1 MIDQIFDQLDEENNG
16 HISSI
21 KLLGIIKSLEDST
34 SSELMDLKDLRS
46 EVAETFSSSPPLCPE
61 YEDQDNIQLVL
72 SNLNTNLFSTLDP
85 QNTGW
90 VSNSVNIDKVSRVK
104 YSHRFPSYH
113 PPTISNSSVPIETT
127 KTLYCTRSVI

>member
-21 KLLGIIKSLEDST
+21 KLLSIIKSLEDST
-34 SSELMDLKDLRS
+34 SSELVAQLRT

-61 YEDQDNIQLVL
+61 YEGQQDKELLL

-85 QNTGW
+85 QNTG
-90 VSNSVNIDKVSRVK
+90 
-104 YSHRFPSYH
+104 
-113 PPTISNSSVPIETT
+113 
-127 KTLYCTRSVI
+127 

>member
-16 HISSI
+16 HISPI

>member
-72 SNLNTNLFSTLDP
+72 SNLNTNLY
-85 QNTGW
+85 
-90 VSNSVNIDKVSRVK
+90 RVLTMEPD
-104 YSHRFPSYH
+104 S
-113 PPTISNSSVPIETT
+113 T
-127 KTLYCTRSVI
+127 KTPTTPPSPASTWETDADGDVEMESELR

>member
-90 VSNSVNIDKVSRVK
+90 VPTLPRHIRSPLSLVIH
-104 YSHRFPSYH
+104 SHGVPPIQHSH
-113 PPTISNSSVPIETT
+113 PQSQT
-127 KTLYCTRSVI
+127 